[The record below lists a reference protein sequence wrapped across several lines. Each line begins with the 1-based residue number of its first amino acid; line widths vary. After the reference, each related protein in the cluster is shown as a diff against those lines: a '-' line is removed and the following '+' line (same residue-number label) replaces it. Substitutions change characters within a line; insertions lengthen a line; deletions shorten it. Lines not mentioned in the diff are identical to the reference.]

1 MSALGLSTI
10 DHQQSLRETTSAVTD
25 LLRTLLF
32 TPANHA
38 RRVEKAL
45 TLAADAVIL
54 DLEDAVAAAEKP
66 AARKDALAARGAAR
80 RGRLFVRVNALS
92 TAWGYADLVAM
103 VAPGIDGIML
113 PKVESAQDLGTAE
126 WLIAALERDAGLPAG
141 GIALVPLIETAAGMQ
156 ALGAIAR
163 SARRARRI
171 AFGAGDFTLDTNL
184 DWSREEWELLPHRSH
199 CVLASRANGLEPPID
214 TVWTRL
220 DDADGFAASVERARA
235 LGFAGKLCI
244 HPAQVGP
251 ANAAFSPSP
260 GAVERAHRVVAAFEE
275 AEARGLASITLDGA
289 FIDYPIAH
297 AAQRILARA
306 AAIRNAETAA

>member
-1 MSALGLSTI
+1 MPK
-10 DHQQSLRETTSAVTD
+10 ETPSSVTD

-45 TLAADAVIL
+45 TLPADAVIL
-54 DLEDAVAAAEKP
+54 DLEDAVAASEKP
-66 AARKDALAARGAAR
+66 RARLDALAARGLQR
-80 RGRLFVRVNALS
+80 RGRLIVRVNGL
-92 TAWGYADLVAM
+92 TTEWGYADLVAM

-141 GIALVPLIETAAGMQ
+141 GIDMIPLIETAAGMQ
-156 ALGAIAR
+156 ALEAIAR
-163 SARRARRI
+163 TARRARRI

-199 CVLASRANGLEPPID
+199 CVLTSRAQGLEPPID
-214 TVWTRL
+214 TVWARL
-220 DDADGFAASVERARA
+220 DDAEGYAASVERARA

-244 HPAQVGP
+244 HPSQLGP

-260 GAVERAHRVVAAFEE
+260 EAVERARRVVAAFAE
-275 AEARGLASITLDGA
+275 AEVKGLASITLDGA
-289 FIDYPIAH
+289 FIDYPIAY

-306 AAIRNAETAA
+306 NAIQNAESAA